1 MSTFLEETR
10 QYVLRAARSLDLSPR
25 DERRLMT
32 ARREIRFEC
41 TLPLDNGEVATYVGF
56 RVQHDASRGPMKGG
70 IRYDRAVD
78 HDEVAALASL
88 MTWKT
93 AVAGL
98 PYGGAKGGIDCDP
111 GELSRREL
119 QRLTRIWVDNLHEV
133 IGPSLDVPAPDMGT
147 DAQTMA
153 WIADQYASHH
163 GWNPAV
169 VTGKPVELGGS
180 LGRDAATGR
189 GVIHIAQS
197 VLAAKG
203 EQLAGQR
210 IAIQGFGNVGS
221 WAARLFDGKGAIVV
235 AGSDITG
242 AVRNPDGLDIAA
254 LELHVAETGGV
265 SGFAGGESFPG
276 DEVLVEPCDILV
288 PAAIEGV
295 LTAENAGAVQASTVI
310 EAANGP
316 TSRAAD
322 EILRSRE
329 ITVVPDIVA
338 NCGGVTVS
346 YFEWKQNLQHETW
359 DRATVEERLAR
370 RMNTV
375 FEDVAA
381 EARHTRGDL
390 REAAFRLAVGRV
402 ATATSLRS

>member
-1 MSTFLEETR
+1 MSTFLEDTR
-10 QYVLRAARSLDLSPR
+10 QHVLRAAQSLDLSTR
-25 DERRLMT
+25 DMRRLMT
-32 ARREIRFEC
+32 AKREIRFEC
-41 TLPLDNGEVATYVGF
+41 TLPLDNGDVATHVGF
-56 RVQHDASRGPMKGG
+56 RVQHDESRGPMKGG
-70 IRYDRAVD
+70 IRYNPAVD

-133 IGPSLDVPAPDMGT
+133 IGPTLDVPAPDLGT

-153 WIADQYASHH
+153 WVADQYATHH

-180 LGRDAATGR
+180 LGRDSATGR
-189 GVIHIAQS
+189 GVMHIAQS
-197 VLAAKG
+197 LLAAKG
-203 EQLAGQR
+203 EQIAGKK
-210 IAIQGFGNVGS
+210 IAVQGFGNVGS
-221 WAARLFDGKGAIVV
+221 WSAKLLSQQGAIIV
-235 AGSDITG
+235 AMSDITG
-242 AVRNPDGLDIAA
+242 ATRNPDGLDIAD
-254 LELHVAETGGV
+254 LGTHVAETGGV
-265 SGFAGGESFPG
+265 TGFVGGESFSG

-295 LTAENAGAVQASTVI
+295 LDADNAGDVQASTII

-322 EILRSRE
+322 EILRSRG
-329 ITVVPDIVA
+329 IMVVPDIVA

-346 YFEWKQNLQHETW
+346 YFEWRQNLQHEPW
-359 DRATVEERLAR
+359 DQDKVEERLAR
-370 RMNTV
+370 RMKAV

-381 EARHTRGDL
+381 EASHTNGDL
-390 REAAFRLAVGRV
+390 RASAFRLAVGRV
-402 ATATSLRS
+402 AAATTLRS